1 MIPAIKWLNSA
12 NNNKLFVL
20 ESDIYILYRVDSTNT
35 DGHNISNVHQINSCP
50 TTLPSAKQ
58 EQVLVFYK

>member
-12 NNNKLFVL
+12 NNKLFVL
-20 ESDIYILYRVDSTNT
+20 ESDNYTLYRVDSQNI
-35 DGHNISNVHQINSCP
+35 DGYNISNIQQINSCP

-58 EQVLVFYK
+58 DQV